1 MSKWMRLCIYA
12 VLVVVGVGVS
22 VWLAFEGPSPS
33 SWHAAPVIGSLLVA
47 IAWIVTAQ
55 HTVQV
60 RMRDHTIGVIR
71 ECQGDEAK
79 HRRALIRKYLPQQ
92 HAVLELPGE
101 SPEYGSPD
109 HEIYRAVDD
118 QLDAFDRIALGVKYG
133 LYDDAMLKGALKT
146 TFREL
151 HDLADRYIQYTQ
163 DSENDAD
170 IWRDFSGL
178 SAKWSPTDD
187 EAATADRNDAYTWLF
202 ASFLI
207 GFVMIA
213 WRWLA

>member
-12 VLVVVGVGVS
+12 ALVVVGVGVS

-47 IAWIVTAQ
+47 IAWMVTAQ

-60 RMRDHTIGVIR
+60 SMRDHTLGVIR
-71 ECQGDEAK
+71 ECQRDEAK
-79 HRRALIRKYLPQQ
+79 RRWALIGKYLPHKQ
-92 HAVLELPGE
+92 AVLELPGE

-109 HEIYRAVDD
+109 HEIYRAVED
-118 QLDAFDRIALGVKYG
+118 QLDAFDRIALGAKYG
-133 LYDDAMLKGALKT
+133 LYDDAMLKSALKT

-151 HDLADRYIQYTQ
+151 HDLADRYIKYKQ
-163 DSENDAD
+163 DSENHAE
-170 IWRDFSGL
+170 IWRDFSDL
-178 SAKWSPTDD
+178 REKWSPTDD
-187 EAATADRNDAYTWLF
+187 EAARIDRNDAYTWLF

-207 GFVMIA
+207 GFVLIA